1 MVASDKIS
9 VTTDETNERIAH
21 VLLDNESQHNTLD
34 LQTIQELDDAFT
46 AADRDADIDAIVLGT
61 TGDVFCSG
69 ADLDTLTEMA
79 FEEGTRWMSQ
89 YFEAIDVLRDTGKP
103 TIAAIEGVCAAGGNE
118 LAMGC
123 DLIVAGESAS
133 FGQPEV
139 GVGSTAAGGG
149 VQLLP
154 LLVGEKRARE
164 MLLLGEMYPATQMQE
179 WGLVN
184 RIVDDG
190 TALDEAVTLADEV
203 VSTKSPQAYRAI
215 KTIMKT
221 WTNIGMVN
229 QEMARDMTA
238 AVWDSEEFRDRA
250 EAFVNRDEQTP
261 RSFTGSQPVDEE

>member
-1 MVASDKIS
+1 MTAFDKIS
-9 VTTDETNERIAH
+9 VTTDESNERIVH
-21 VLLDNESQHNTLD
+21 VLLDSEAQHNTLD

-46 AADRDADIDAIVLGT
+46 AADRKTDIDAIVLGT
-61 TGDVFCSG
+61 TSDVFCSG
-69 ADLDTLTEMA
+69 ADLGTLTEMS

-89 YFEAIDVLRDTGKP
+89 YFEAIDVLRETGKP

-123 DLIVAGESAS
+123 DLIVAGESAT

-164 MLLLGEMYPATQMQE
+164 MLLLGEMYPASQMQE
-179 WGLVN
+179 WGLLN
-184 RIVDDG
+184 RVVPDG
-190 TALDEAVTLADEV
+190 TARDEAVSLAEDI
-203 VSTKSPQAYRAI
+203 VSTKSPQAYRTI
-215 KTIMKT
+215 KSIMKT

-229 QEMARDMTA
+229 REMARDMTA

-250 EAFVNRDEQTP
+250 ESFVSGDEHTA
-261 RSFTGSQPVDEE
+261 RSFTGSQPANKE